1 MRLLNTHIWG
11 WCTSVKPYT
20 SWQLLSSLTLPWNLR
35 KKDKL
40 CLQHTLIYLWLSTHI
55 PYRSVNIHC
64 LLITS
69 LSWSNFQRLSWWSD
83 EFQASTLTGINSV
96 SLFSFKS
103 KKPQNT
109 PFCSYLFLCYTF
121 YSSCFILQIIFRL
134 LYVIFVTGSSVIIT
148 IKALFEVTTV

>member
-103 KKPQNT
+103 KKPQKHT
-109 PFCSYLFLCYTF
+109 ILFI
-121 YSSCFILQIIFRL
+121 FIFV
-134 LYVIFVTGSSVIIT
+134 LYVLLLLFYLTNYFQVTLCDFRHRFISDNHN
-148 IKALFEVTTV
+148 